1 MELKIQVQQSEVDH
15 SEQRNSGLKDA
26 VKARA
31 SALRWLARREYAVQE
46 MYARLLASGF
56 SEYLVEQT
64 LSDLIDERYL
74 SDERYIEMLLRT
86 RVQSCFGPI
95 RVYKDAGKFSLE
107 DIMQRQVEDSG
118 IDWREIATS
127 AHNKRYRGDRPRDY
141 NGWCK
146 QARFLQSRGFNTD
159 QIRFVLGDA
168 TRG

>member
-1 MELKIQVQQSEVDH
+1 MELESLVDQS
-15 SEQRNSGLKDA
+15 NSRSSSLEEA

-31 SALRWLARREYAVQE
+31 SALRWLARREYAGQE
-46 MYARLLASGF
+46 MRARLLASGY

-64 LSDLIDERYL
+64 LSELTDERYL

-95 RVYKDAGKFSLE
+95 RVYKDAAKFGLE
-107 DIMQRQVEDSG
+107 DIMQRQVEESAL
-118 IDWREIATS
+118 DWREIAST

-141 NGWCK
+141 NEWCK

-159 QIRFVLGDA
+159 QVRFVLGDA
-168 TRG
+168 TRDL